1 MHLKDKQSEHFS
13 TLIMGHAHAVPPNP
27 FHRADV
33 FRQASLASSRR
44 SCQTLGL
51 MNTTLTVIDSFRVT
65 EALQPR
71 LSGLGC
77 GTWFVIDGRFPA
89 AGKLPSRG
97 TSVVI
102 SKPSGESVRS
112 HIGGVEVRHG
122 SLALRFTG
130 PEITELPRLS
140 LVVFDEA

>member
-1 MHLKDKQSEHFS
+1 MS
-13 TLIMGHAHAVPPNP
+13 TY
-27 FHRADV
+27 
-33 FRQASLASSRR
+33 
-44 SCQTLGL
+44 
-51 MNTTLTVIDSFRVT
+51 LTVIDSFRVT

-71 LSGLGC
+71 LSGLDC
-77 GTWFVIDGRFPA
+77 GTWFVIDGGVKA
-89 AGKLPSRG
+89 AAELPPRG

-112 HIGGVEVRHG
+112 HVGGVEVRHG

-140 LVVFDEA
+140 LVAFDEA